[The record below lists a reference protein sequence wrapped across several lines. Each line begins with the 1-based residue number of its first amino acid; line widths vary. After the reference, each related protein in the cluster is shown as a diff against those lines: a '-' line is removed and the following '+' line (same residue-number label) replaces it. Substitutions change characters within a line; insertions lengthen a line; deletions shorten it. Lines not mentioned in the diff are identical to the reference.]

1 MRWRNQSNVALGAA
15 VVSVLA
21 LATVVAAAGMSPHCD
36 DVRPEVLAKIASY
49 SPGAPTPVLSAGKV
63 LPVTLTYPSGFSEPG
78 YLVASSTP
86 SGVAVWG
93 VNSKTYADG
102 GEVIQAL
109 NEAARATAYWGGGKS
124 PNPMHV
130 SEADIAQ
137 VEVCAA

>member
-1 MRWRNQSNVALGAA
+1 MRWRNQGNVALGAA

-21 LATVVAAAGMSPHCD
+21 LATVVATTEMSTHCYD
-36 DVRPEVLAKIASY
+36 ARLGVLSKIASY

-78 YLVASSTP
+78 YLVASPTQ

-93 VNSKTYADG
+93 VNAKTFADG

-124 PNPMHV
+124 PNPMQV
-130 SEADIAQ
+130 SEADIAEAQ
-137 VEVCAA
+137 DCAA